1 MLLNEAGILSPEI
14 WIACMASLIL
24 VIDVFLPKNNKGLTY
39 VLTQLSLIVAMILS
53 ARLLGAG
60 TQIGFYN
67 HFVLDELGTLLKLC
81 IYIFAFF
88 VFMYSKTYN
97 QERDVHSGEYYVLC
111 LFSILG
117 MMILISSRSFLSL
130 YLGLELFALP
140 IYALVAFVKRQTGV
154 DHIRFLHHADDAAKA
169 IEGLKAWLARE
180 GGVKWRADLD
190 WLKADGAKIAW
201 AQWRILKPQAN
212 LITRYCF
219 DEAVEAINGCHLY
232 MPDHG
237 WIVVMNALGER
248 VRALR
253 SDRVK

>member
-1 MLLNEAGILSPEI
+1 MTASIRAIHVAKKQLGLDDDTYRAKLMNITGKASAKDMSEAERQKVLVVFRNDGFAPKPADRRPDGRQKLEGRFVKKLQAL
-14 WIACMASLIL
+14 WIAGW
-24 VIDVFLPKNNKGLTY
+24 N
-39 VLTQLSLIVAMILS
+39 
-53 ARLLGAG
+53 
-60 TQIGFYN
+60 
-67 HFVLDELGTLLKLC
+67 
-81 IYIFAFF
+81 
-88 VFMYSKTYN
+88 
-97 QERDVHSGEYYVLC
+97 
-111 LFSILG
+111 
-117 MMILISSRSFLSL
+117 
-130 YLGLELFALP
+130 LGLVDNRDDA
-140 IYALVAFVKRQTGV
+140 ALVAFVKRQTGV